1 MHYLVQPGDQI
12 FVKGYRFSSFAKNMG
27 KIELKNWLV
36 KSSQKLLNYV
46 KQSAIDALKS

>member
-12 FVKGYRFSSFAKNMG
+12 FVKGYQFSSFAKNMG
-27 KIELKNWLV
+27 KIELKNLLV

-46 KQSAIDALKS
+46 KQSTIDALKS